1 MKINNKYISED
12 DLITSYNVAR
22 KCNKVFV
29 EAVTHDQFENIKNEH
44 SKIISKNDI
53 LIVYKNT
60 RLEICENDVI
70 FCHSNFI
77 HELFFLLKNIDNLKN
92 IKLVT
97 SQSDV
102 KITKQLFKTK
112 PKCISEWYGIN
123 IDYEHEKLFPIPL
136 GIANNYSPKNLTYS
150 NFLAKEKVSP
160 KLKKIYCNYNPN
172 TNNYERKNIKDK
184 FISND
189 LLFFDE
195 PNLSFEQYSSRL
207 REYEFVLCPWG
218 NGFDT
223 HRLWEA
229 LYAGSIPVTLSHLSL
244 KSFEEFPII
253 LLDSY
258 SEFNIKEKKFDDF
271 KYFFNEKLNINWW
284 FKQINN
290 FQLDS
295 DDNYVEFIENKELH
309 DYNVGLFFK
318 QYHQNNKVKYRN
330 TIKRKIHKKTFG
342 NKLNKTFGV

>member
-1 MKINNKYISED
+1 MNDIEELIEFWDQDILNHYFDGKYNELNKNLNYNLYLTEENSKLQASNKSLNEMIFLHYSGSYKPWTVRGVYNRKSIFYHLVYRKLFSEKFHITTTWRVGSLLQFFKGILNLDFLYLKNKISFIKITIKTIFKNMKINNKYISED

-22 KCNKVFV
+22 KCDKVFV

-150 NFLAKEKVSP
+150 NFLAKE
-160 KLKKIYCNYNPN
+160 
-172 TNNYERKNIKDK
+172 
-184 FISND
+184 
-189 LLFFDE
+189 
-195 PNLSFEQYSSRL
+195 SF
-207 REYEFVLCPWG
+207 
-218 NGFDT
+218 T
-223 HRLWEA
+223 
-229 LYAGSIPVTLSHLSL
+229 
-244 KSFEEFPII
+244 
-253 LLDSY
+253 
-258 SEFNIKEKKFDDF
+258 
-271 KYFFNEKLNINWW
+271 
-284 FKQINN
+284 
-290 FQLDS
+290 
-295 DDNYVEFIENKELH
+295 
-309 DYNVGLFFK
+309 
-318 QYHQNNKVKYRN
+318 
-330 TIKRKIHKKTFG
+330 
-342 NKLNKTFGV
+342 